1 MMRVE
6 IKTEEDIIIS
16 RSMAKELAREAGFG
30 IVDQT
35 KIATAISE
43 LTRNI
48 VKYAL
53 EGILHLAMVKKNHRQ
68 GLEIT
73 CEDKGPGIADLDL
86 ALQEGYS
93 TGRGLGMGLP
103 GVRKLM
109 DEFELSSTLQK
120 GTRVVARKWL

>member
-1 MMRVE
+1 MRLE
-6 IKTEEDIIIS
+6 IRTEEDIIIS
-16 RSMAKELAREAGFG
+16 RAAAKELAREVGFG

-48 VKYAL
+48 VKYADHGLLFL
-53 EGILHLAMVKKNHRQ
+53 ETVNRDHRP

-73 CEDKGPGIADLDL
+73 CEDRGPGITDIEA
-86 ALQEGYS
+86 ALREGFS

-103 GVRKLM
+103 GARKLM
-109 DEFELSSTLQK
+109 DDFELTSTVNS
-120 GTRVVARKWL
+120 GTRVVVRKWL